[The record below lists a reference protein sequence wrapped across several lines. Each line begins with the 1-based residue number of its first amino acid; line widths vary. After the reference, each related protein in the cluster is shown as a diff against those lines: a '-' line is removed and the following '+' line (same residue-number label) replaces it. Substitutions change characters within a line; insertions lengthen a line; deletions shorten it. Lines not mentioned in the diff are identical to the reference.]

1 MRVYA
6 RKKKKRPEI
15 RRVARNTFDE
25 LIDAGAMFIYNNLRL
40 FVVFAQ
46 ILLFIVLI
54 LLAPYVDGLF
64 LILIYV
70 VSLIIVEYLFRFN
83 QNIKNETDTGIPV
96 PPQRLTKVD
105 DRGYIEITEEEESI
119 QYLCE
124 LENYLESKGYLKD
137 NDSTV

>member
-25 LIDAGAMFIYNNLRL
+25 LIDAGAMLIYNNLRL

-54 LLAPYVDGLF
+54 LLDPYVDGLF

-105 DRGYIEITEEEESI
+105 ERGYIEITEEEESI

-124 LENYLESKGYLKD
+124 LENYLESKGYLRD
-137 NDSTV
+137 DVGTV